1 LAFSSGCLSYLLTP
15 LPVNMEV
22 DGSTPVPE
30 RFGSPVDTSKDQKR
44 RLEDFYLDV
53 PEEWDAPYRFFRW

>member
-1 LAFSSGCLSYLLTP
+1 
-15 LPVNMEV
+15 MEA